1 MRSRIRDSLIDAVA
15 VLVLIAAIAILT
27 TLICHF

>member
-15 VLVLIAAIAILT
+15 VLVLIASIAILT

>member
-15 VLVLIAAIAILT
+15 VLVLIAAIAIST
-27 TLICHF
+27 ALIRHF